1 MRAGFTLIE
10 MTITLAVVAVLMS
23 AAVIGVGALTG
34 AEARSAAGAL
44 AGASQA
50 LFDQAALSGK
60 TCRLVF
66 ELPTERA
73 EKQNVVYRAE
83 CAEGAVTTARDR
95 DLALRNAND
104 AAGQEAQRRDSR
116 ILTNSGSGQTPSL
129 EDLLSAERQRVEAA
143 GAFSAYTNAV
153 IEPRELPSSVDLE
166 VWVRGQKEYTS
177 EGLAMLYFFPQGYT
191 EKAQV
196 RFTQGND
203 TWTLVLEPL
212 TGKVRVVPEA
222 LEVPR

>member
-1 MRAGFTLIE
+1 VRAGFTLIE

-44 AGASQA
+44 AGAAQA

-66 ELPTERA
+66 ELPSERA

-95 DLALRNAND
+95 DLALRSANA
-104 AAGQEAQRRDSR
+104 AADEAQRRDPR
-116 ILTNSGSGQTPSL
+116 ILTGGGTGATPSL
-129 EDLLSAERQRVEAA
+129 EELLSAERQRVEAA

-166 VWVRGQKEYTS
+166 VWVRGQSGYTI

-196 RFTQGND
+196 RFTQGD
-203 TWTLVLEPL
+203 DSWTLVLEPL

>member
-34 AEARSAAGAL
+34 AEARSAAGSL
-44 AGASQA
+44 AGAAQA

-66 ELPTERA
+66 ELPSERS
-73 EKQNVVYRAE
+73 ERQNVVYRAE

-95 DLALRNAND
+95 DRALQDANA
-104 AAGQEAQRRDSR
+104 AAAQVAQRDAR
-116 ILTNSGSGQTPSL
+116 ILTTNGIGRSPSL
-129 EDLLSAERQRVEAA
+129 EELLSAERQRVESA

-166 VWVRGQKEYTS
+166 VWVRGQAGYTD

>member
-44 AGASQA
+44 AGVAQA

-66 ELPTERA
+66 ELPTERS
-73 EKQNVVYRAE
+73 ERQHVVYRAE

-95 DLALRNAND
+95 DLALRTAND
-104 AAGQEAQRRDSR
+104 AAAQGDAPRDAR
-116 ILTNSGSGQTPSL
+116 ILSGGAGSSRSL
-129 EDLLSAERQRVEAA
+129 EELLSEERQRVESA

-166 VWVRGQKEYTS
+166 VWVRGQTEYTS

-203 TWTLVLEPL
+203 TWTLALEPL

>member
-10 MTITLAVVAVLMS
+10 MTVTLAVVAVLMS

-66 ELPTERA
+66 ELPAARSER
-73 EKQNVVYRAE
+73 QNVAYRAE

-95 DLALRNAND
+95 DASLRVAND
-104 AAGQEAQRRDSR
+104 AARDAEDRQDAR
-116 ILTNSGSGQTPSL
+116 ILTGPGRSVEQ
-129 EDLLSAERQRVEAA
+129 LLAEERQRVEAA

-153 IEPRELPSSVDLE
+153 IEPRELPRSVDIE
-166 VWVRGQKEYTS
+166 VWVRGQRAYTT

>member
-44 AGASQA
+44 AGAAQA

-66 ELPTERA
+66 ELPSERA

-95 DLALRNAND
+95 DLALRSANA
-104 AAGQEAQRRDSR
+104 AADEAQRRDPR
-116 ILTNSGSGQTPSL
+116 ILTGGGTGATPSL
-129 EDLLSAERQRVEAA
+129 EELLSAERQRVEAA

-166 VWVRGQKEYTS
+166 VWVRGQSGYTT

-196 RFTQGND
+196 RFTQGD
-203 TWTLVLEPL
+203 DSWTLVLEPL